1 MRVFRRHSTGSR
13 RTAGSKQEKCR
24 HPPYPDGMNRLW
36 LLLLL
41 FLVPLAAQG
50 GTPEI
55 VFQTPSAG
63 PIEQPLAAGPGS
75 RTIEMPLPIAR
86 VRGARLD
93 FRALI
98 KADDV
103 ATPPQVYNGV
113 KFMLVTEGPSGKQYP
128 ARDHLWGTFDWT
140 PEHFRAVVPA
150 DATKATLVLGL
161 EATTGRAWFRDV
173 SVTVNARAFGVA
185 LSHLPATSTRGTRT
199 SRACAGR

>member
-1 MRVFRRHSTGSR
+1 M
-13 RTAGSKQEKCR
+13 Q
-24 HPPYPDGMNRLW
+24 
-36 LLLLL
+36 
-41 FLVPLAAQG
+41 
-50 GTPEI
+50 
-55 VFQTPSAG
+55 
-63 PIEQPLAAGPGS
+63 IEQPASSGPGT
-75 RTIEMPLPIAR
+75 RTIDLPLPVAKM
-86 VRGARLD
+86 RGARLD

-98 KADDV
+98 KAESV

-173 SVTVNARAFGVA
+173 SVTVNARPFAGGPVA
-185 LSHLPATSTRGTRT
+185 PPATSTRATRT
-199 SRACAGR
+199 SHACAGRWSARTLPPPICTSWAGSGTPT